1 MQTEK
6 ENIAKEKAELLAKL
20 EAIRAQREKVQNEVK
35 TMPFPPVQVKGQPED
50 DEPQKSALQQQMDNA
65 WNNDDDKDMENLAKE
80 TAKKSVVQSKPKTD
94 AKIQLEDEMFMR

>member
-50 DEPQKSALQQQMDNA
+50 DEPQKSAL
-65 WNNDDDKDMENLAKE
+65 
-80 TAKKSVVQSKPKTD
+80 
-94 AKIQLEDEMFMR
+94 

>member
-6 ENIAKEKAELLAKL
+6 ENIAKEKADLLAKL

-50 DEPQKSALQQQMDNA
+50 DEP
-65 WNNDDDKDMENLAKE
+65 
-80 TAKKSVVQSKPKTD
+80 
-94 AKIQLEDEMFMR
+94 

>member
-35 TMPFPPVQVKGQPED
+35 TMPFPPV
-50 DEPQKSALQQQMDNA
+50 
-65 WNNDDDKDMENLAKE
+65 
-80 TAKKSVVQSKPKTD
+80 
-94 AKIQLEDEMFMR
+94 